1 MLQRL
6 LLKTEPREKPQL
18 QNKNELKC
26 IRLNFR
32 WMCFFIRLIKRWEVA
47 ARLNEVQPA
56 APLQGCREK
65 RQAFLRSHRTADQLK
80 FSKKHY
86 DTADISPKFH
96 IYII

>member
-65 RQAFLRSHRTADQLK
+65 RQGVFAQPPDCRSAEI
-80 FSKKHY
+80 FKKHY